1 MALAT
6 LPPSAW
12 NHEKAGVL
20 LQRAAFGGT
29 PAEIQTLAS
38 MQPWQAADFLLGD
51 PQLANATPPE
61 SVTQPGLTGQQRLIR
76 RRLDLLTPKDREKKG
91 QELFRAVRA
100 EQDKRLT
107 DLRGWWME
115 RMAAP
120 ATAAREKVV
129 LFLHGHFATSEEK
142 VRNPLLLYEQ
152 NRLFRE
158 RALGPWADLVLGV
171 AQDPAMLIYLD
182 GARSRPEQPN
192 ENFAREL
199 FELFTLGEGNYTE
212 KDIQESAR
220 AFTGWSIRLPKKPGE
235 VMDEETT
242 APSFVNNP
250 RWHDAKSKKI
260 FGKTGS
266 FDGADVVRLALAQP
280 AAARWITGKLWR
292 FYTGSSPSEELHR
305 QLASAWEE
313 NQGQLRPFLQA
324 IWTHPEFYQPDL
336 ARNRVKSP
344 VEWLVGLCRQLERPL
359 PAPALASEI
368 TAQLGQKLFAPP
380 NVKGWDGGI
389 TWINT
394 TSLEKRY
401 EYASWLVGGTLGMR
415 RLGDLDLGRLAVS
428 SGLLEV
434 PRPMIEGNSANAPEE
449 PDLKKDFAEKRRAAA
464 RQARELL
471 ALSPAPLGPL
481 ATPEDRQDPDR
492 LVSCLSTRLLP
503 GETTPPELQAR
514 FRKAAGETIPLNDA
528 AVRQTLLAIVQSPR
542 YQLG

>member
-1 MALAT
+1 MAT
-6 LPPSAW
+6 LPSSAW
-12 NHEKAGVL
+12 DSEKAGVL
-20 LQRAAFGGT
+20 LQRAGFGGT
-29 PAEIQTLAS
+29 PQEVEALAA
-38 MQPWQAADFLLGD
+38 MQPWQAADSLLGSPD
-51 PQLANATPPE
+51 LAKVAPPE
-61 SVTQPGLTGQQRLIR
+61 SVTLPGLTEQQRYLR
-76 RRLDLLTPKDREKKG
+76 RRLNLLTPKEREKKS
-91 QELFRAVRA
+91 QELNRALRA
-100 EQDKRLT
+100 EQEKRMT
-107 DLRGWWME
+107 DLRGWWLN
-115 RMAAP
+115 RMADP

-142 VRNPLLLYEQ
+142 VRNPAVLYEQ
-152 NRLFRE
+152 NRMFRE
-158 RALGPWADLVLGV
+158 RALGPWSDLVLGV
-171 AQDPAMLIYLD
+171 AQDPAMLLYLD

-220 AFTGWSIRLPKKPGE
+220 AFTGWTVRLPKKPGE

-242 APSFVNNP
+242 PPGFANNP
-250 RWHDAKSKKI
+250 KWHDGKSKKI
-260 FGKTGS
+260 FGKTGN
-266 FDGADVVRLALAQP
+266 FDGTDVVRLTLQQP
-280 AAARWITGKLWR
+280 AAPRWITGKLWR
-292 FYTGSSPSEELHR
+292 FYTGSPPAEELHR
-305 QLASAWEE
+305 DLVSVWEE
-313 NQGQLRPFLQA
+313 NKGLLRPFLQA
-324 IWTHPEFYQPDL
+324 IWTHPAFYAPEL
-336 ARNRVKSP
+336 ARQRVKSP

-401 EYASWLVGGTLGMR
+401 EYASWLVSGTLGMR
-415 RLGDLDLGRLAVS
+415 RLGDMDLGRLAVQ

-434 PRPMIEGNSANAPEE
+434 PRPMVEGATIAEE
-449 PDLKKDFAEKRRAAA
+449 PNMKKEFAEKRKAAA

-471 ALSPAPLGPL
+471 AVSPVPLAPL
-481 ATPEDRQDPDR
+481 AAPEDRQDPAR
-492 LVSCLSTRLLP
+492 LVSRLSTRLLP

-514 FRKAAGETIPLNDA
+514 FRKAAGETAPLNDA
-528 AVRQTLLAIVQSPR
+528 AVRQTVLAIVQSPV

>member
-1 MALAT
+1 MAT
-6 LPPSAW
+6 LPASAW
-12 NHEKAGVL
+12 DKEKAGVL

-29 PAEIQTLAS
+29 PAEAETLAG
-38 MQPWQAADFLLGD
+38 MQPWQAADFLLGSAEAAKAD
-51 PQLANATPPE
+51 PPE
-61 SVTQPGLTGQQRLIR
+61 SVTRPGLTEQQRYLR
-76 RRLDLLTPKDREKKG
+76 RRLNLMTPKEREKKA

-100 EQDKRLT
+100 EQEKRLT
-107 DLRGWWME
+107 ELRGWWLR
-115 RMAAP
+115 RMADP
-120 ATAAREKVV
+120 MTAAREKLV

-142 VRNPLLLYEQ
+142 VRTPALLYQQ
-152 NRLFRE
+152 NQMFRE
-158 RALGPWADLVLGV
+158 RALGTWSELVLGV

-182 GARSRPEQPN
+182 GARSRPQQPN

-212 KDIQESAR
+212 KDIQEAAR
-220 AFTGWSIRLPKKPGE
+220 AFTGWTIRLPKKPGE

-242 APSFVNNP
+242 PPSFVSNP

-260 FGKTGS
+260 FGKRGS
-266 FDGADVVRLALAQP
+266 FDGSDVIRLTLQQP
-280 AAARWITGKLWR
+280 AAPRWITGKLWR
-292 FYTGSSPSEELHR
+292 FYAGSAPSEDLHR
-305 QLASAWEE
+305 DLAAVWTQ
-313 NQGQLRPFLQA
+313 NKGLLRPFLLA
-324 IWTHPEFYQPDL
+324 MWTHPEFYNPQL

-359 PAPALASEI
+359 PAPALASEM

-401 EYASWLVGGTLGMR
+401 EYGSWLVGGTLGMR
-415 RLGDLDLGRLAVS
+415 RLGGMDLGRLAIQ

-434 PRPMIEGNSANAPEE
+434 PRPMIEGASMEE
-449 PDLKKDFAEKRRAAA
+449 PAIKKEFAEKRKVAA

-471 ALSPAPLGPL
+471 AVSPAPLPPL
-481 ATPEDRQDPDR
+481 AGPEERQNPDQLVAR
-492 LVSCLSTRLLP
+492 LCARLLP
-503 GETTPPELQAR
+503 GEPTPPQMQAR
-514 FRKAAGETIPLNDA
+514 FRKAAGEAVPLNDA
-528 AVRQTLLAIVQSPR
+528 AVRQTVLAIVQSPL